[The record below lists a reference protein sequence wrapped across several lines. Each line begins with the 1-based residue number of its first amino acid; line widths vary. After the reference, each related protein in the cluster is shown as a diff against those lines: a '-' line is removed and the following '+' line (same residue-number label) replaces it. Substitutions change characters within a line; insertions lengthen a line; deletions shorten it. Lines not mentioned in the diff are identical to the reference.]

1 VRSIGVGATVPGE
14 MTAKEQLLD
23 RAPGFS
29 EAQARAALTAA
40 ERLQSAGTALQAI
53 GEAFSDVDPAEIET
67 EAVRA
72 VKEARAELAAERHA

>member
-1 VRSIGVGATVPGE
+1 VRVEGDGATVPGE

-40 ERLQSAGTALQAI
+40 ERLEGAGAAIKAI
-53 GEAFSDVDPAEIET
+53 GDAFSDADPAEIET